1 MKLVCLQG
9 CALLLRSVSIM
20 TFSSFLVST
29 EYRAMIRLKNPPR
42 VRLPIASAN
51 VWALQDVAAQV
62 SQMPQDVGKSTE

>member
-1 MKLVCLQG
+1 
-9 CALLLRSVSIM
+9 
-20 TFSSFLVST
+20 
-29 EYRAMIRLKNPPR
+29 MIRLKNPPR